1 VVDIICC
8 VIECH
13 TLRLQEQ
20 PSFMVVASY
29 DDSLVFQFHKPSTSF
44 AHRADPE
51 FSCLVVPSIVNL
63 ICCRSYQALHTAD
76 VMWVYTLEPWTCHWL
91 DRPDA
96 TNFPCFRLATSA
108 TAASHKPLFL
118 PLHRSTRKR
127 QLQKPRVG
135 ALSPLTECS
144 RWWSR
149 PPETAI

>member
-108 TAASHKPLFL
+108 TAASHTATFPALASFDAQT
-118 PLHRSTRKR
+118 SAAEATGSSVESVN
-127 QLQKPRVG
+127 RVF
-135 ALSPLTECS
+135 TMVV
-144 RWWSR
+144 
-149 PPETAI
+149 